1 MNKKPQ
7 REMRSLSDLPKPVL
21 ILEVVGIALLVVVLL
36 SLNGYLTLP
45 EPLMQQGALV
55 TMVLIGIGCL
65 IPATINIVWRA
76 IHGLTFL
83 GIDNQKPSRPG
94 GRKNKITD
102 EKKNEKGE

>member
-21 ILEVVGIALLVVVLL
+21 ILEVVGIALLIIVLL
-36 SLNGYLTLP
+36 SMNGYLALP

-55 TMVLIGIGCL
+55 TMVLIGMGCL

-94 GRKNKITD
+94 ARKSKTIDNKKD
-102 EKKNEKGE
+102 EKGE